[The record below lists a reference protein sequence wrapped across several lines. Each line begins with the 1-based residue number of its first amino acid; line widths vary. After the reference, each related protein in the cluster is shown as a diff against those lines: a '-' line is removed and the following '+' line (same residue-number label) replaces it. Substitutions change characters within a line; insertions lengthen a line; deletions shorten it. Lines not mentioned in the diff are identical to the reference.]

1 MTPRKPRLNPHAP
14 SRHTL
19 TANPG
24 MTRRHLLG
32 AAAAGTAA
40 GLGLAPQLAL
50 AADFP
55 SKPIKLVVPFAPG
68 GATDVLGRL
77 MAKALETPLKQT
89 VIVDNKPGAS
99 GAIGATAVVRSP
111 ADGYTVL
118 MGGIGTNIVLEHTM
132 PTLSYK
138 PERDFAAVA
147 YLFDVDYSLTVPVD
161 SPYKSLKDLLAD
173 AKARPGEVRFMSTGP
188 LGPVHVAMEY
198 LCKLAGVKMI
208 HAPYSGEA
216 PAIPDLL
223 SKRIEVAV
231 MTVPTT
237 RPQVE
242 AGKMRVI
249 ASMSAE
255 RAPAYP
261 DVPTV
266 AEQGFPGF
274 AMPIWNGLF
283 VPKGTPQAV
292 VDALSNAS
300 LQQLKG
306 AELRQSLEKQG
317 VRITAQGAADYERF
331 LAKERV
337 RWKKM
342 IQDSEVLKS

>member
-1 MTPRKPRLNPHAP
+1 MKPAHPCPASHRASPDAQ
-14 SRHTL
+14 HTTL
-19 TANPG
+19 S
-24 MTRRHLLG
+24 RRHVLLS
-32 AAAAGTAA
+32 AG
-40 GLGLAPQLAL
+40 AL
-50 AADFP
+50 AAGSLGLPGAALAAEFP
-55 SKPIKLVVPFAPG
+55 TKPVKLVVPFAPG

-77 MAKALETPLKQT
+77 VAKALEGELKQP

-99 GAIGATAVVRSP
+99 GAIGATAVLRSP

-132 PTLSYK
+132 PTLGYK
-138 PERDFAAVA
+138 PERDFLPVA
-147 YLFDVDYSLTVPVD
+147 YLFDVDYSLTVPAD

-173 AKARPGEVRFMSTGP
+173 AKARPGELSFMSTGP
-188 LGPVHVAMEY
+188 LGPVHVAMAY
-198 LCKLAGVKMI
+198 LCKLAGVTMI

-223 SKRIEVAV
+223 SKRIAVAV

-237 RPQVE
+237 KPQVE
-242 AGKMRVI
+242 SGKMRVI
-249 ASMSAE
+249 ASMSAQ
-255 RAPAYP
+255 RAPAFP

-283 VPKGTPQAV
+283 VPKGTPKSV
-292 VDALSNAS
+292 VDTLSKATLKQ
-300 LQQLKG
+300 LQG
-306 AELRQSLEKQG
+306 AELRQALEKQG
-317 VRITAQGAADYERF
+317 VRITAQGPADYERF

-342 IQDSEVLKS
+342 IQDSNVLKS